1 MRKVVLVL
9 AALTL
14 GVLAALFVPSEFALA
29 PILVPFILCIFLA
42 WYVAFQSKA
51 IQLTPFRLFFWPWVN
66 ITAPLKQSRA
76 LLALHLCAG
85 LAAGACLGLLIQVA
99 NA

>member
-1 MRKVVLVL
+1 MRKVVFILV
-9 AALTL
+9 ALTL
-14 GVLAALFVPSEFALA
+14 GVLGGTFHPPQFALA
-29 PILVPFILCIFLA
+29 PVLVPFILCILLA
-42 WYVAFQSKA
+42 WYAAFQSKA

-76 LLALHLCAG
+76 LLALHLCVA
-85 LAAGACLGLLIQVA
+85 LAVGACLGLLIQVA